1 MGRNPQRRHAKAV
14 RRKNLLAERRR
25 LEVVGGK
32 GTLAED
38 VRRAKAAPLHSCLV
52 QSGLFENGFGMVAL
66 TRKTGAHTLALAAF
80 LVDAFCLGVKDALF
94 RELEEAKM
102 ESFLDSF
109 EATAPFEAVD
119 PSYARKLLRDAA
131 AYARSL
137 GLEPHADY
145 AALEPLFGD
154 VAADA
159 CEVQF
164 QFGFQ
169 GKPLYVPGPT
179 ESATQI
185 RRRVDL
191 LRRRLGA
198 DGFEFREYEDALDAL
213 EGPDGEDEDSDIEA
227 DEDFAIEGAYD
238 PAVAPDPEKWLAL
251 PEEERL
257 DRVSAY
263 HRRAGVFPPSEKMHA
278 AIHLGIENQIA
289 LGDELPVRRAVDRL
303 MAQGLDRHQAVHA
316 VGSVLFNQVYEVAKD
331 PEAKALSQ
339 EAYNAAIEQLTVES
353 WRREREHEDN
363 EDEDDEG

>member
-1 MGRNPQRRHAKAV
+1 MGRNPQRRQAKAI

-25 LEVVGGK
+25 LEAAGGK
-32 GTLAED
+32 GTLTED

-52 QSGLFENGFGMVAL
+52 QRALFENGFGMVAL
-66 TRKTGAHTLALAAF
+66 TRKTGAHTFSLAAF

-94 RELEEAKM
+94 RELEEADLQP
-102 ESFLDSF
+102 FLDSL

-145 AALEPLFGD
+145 AAIEPLFGD

-169 GKPLYVPGPT
+169 GRPFYVPGPS
-179 ESATQI
+179 ESPTQV
-185 RRRVDL
+185 RRRVDQ

-198 DGFEFREYEDALDAL
+198 DGFDFGEIEDVSDAL
-213 EGPDGEDEDSDIEA
+213 EGDEDDDVEEDEDFD
-227 DEDFAIEGAYD
+227 IEGAYD
-238 PAVAPDPEKWLAL
+238 PAVAPDPGEWLAL

-257 DRVSAY
+257 DLVSDY
-263 HRRAGVFPPSEKMHA
+263 HRRASVFPPREEMHA
-278 AIHLGIENQIA
+278 SIHVIIENQIA
-289 LGDELPVRRAVDRL
+289 LGDELPVRRAVERL
-303 MAQGLDRHQAVHA
+303 MAEGLDRHQAVHA
-316 VGSVLFNQVYEVAKD
+316 VGSVLSCQLIDVMRD
-331 PEAKALSQ
+331 PETKAVSQ
-339 EAYNAAIEQLTVES
+339 EAYNAAVEQLTVES
-353 WRREREHEDN
+353 WRRACEHTED
-363 EDEDDEG
+363 